1 MRSTGQREYKD
12 ALVMP
17 HVDTAIL
24 TCRPPLQEG
33 HHVTTG
39 DFTASN
45 VSARAPEGE
54 SGGNTSASNLNVAQ
68 MRPRSHSDV
77 SLNNAPTKV
86 GYRGYEHHLKPT
98 DGPSER
104 SRSRRGRL
112 PRTPPDSP
120 RAVGQPSVAQ
130 LDSPGLD
137 DAQDMLAPLSP
148 STSLN
153 RRSSVLPF
161 DRTRRIHR
169 HHSLHLRNFAAHH
182 LSGSGSTDPLD
193 HRHSHH
199 RRHGHD
205 GGGIVHGVLDL
216 APELVIEGI
225 FNPKQGL
232 EEGPMTIGPDRFLPT
247 PLDVPEINVD
257 LDDGAEQVD
266 EGILTIGGA
275 PAGDAEARPANRRR
289 GWTGLR
295 RGKKEKDKD
304 GQWVIA
310 SLTGAASS
318 VPGAAAGQAQGPGE
332 GQEGR
337 LGLHLPPPGY
347 MGDGD
352 AEARNRRGG
361 LDLDSRTHSVST
373 IRAYHLGQGIA
384 ASQPRTPVGTA

>member
-1 MRSTGQREYKD
+1 M
-12 ALVMP
+12 
-17 HVDTAIL
+17 
-24 TCRPPLQEG
+24 
-33 HHVTTG
+33 
-39 DFTASN
+39 
-45 VSARAPEGE
+45 
-54 SGGNTSASNLNVAQ
+54 
-68 MRPRSHSDV
+68 
-77 SLNNAPTKV
+77 
-86 GYRGYEHHLKPT
+86 
-98 DGPSER
+98 
-104 SRSRRGRL
+104 
-112 PRTPPDSP
+112 
-120 RAVGQPSVAQ
+120 
-130 LDSPGLD
+130 
-137 DAQDMLAPLSP
+137 
-148 STSLN
+148 
-153 RRSSVLPF
+153 
-161 DRTRRIHR
+161 
-169 HHSLHLRNFAAHH
+169 
-182 LSGSGSTDPLD
+182 
-193 HRHSHH
+193 
-199 RRHGHD
+199 
-205 GGGIVHGVLDL
+205 HGVLDL

-295 RGKKEKDKD
+295 RGKKDKDKE

-318 VPGAAAGQAQGPGE
+318 VPGAAAGQAQGQGPGPGE

-352 AEARNRRGG
+352 AEGRNRRGG
-361 LDLDSRTHSVST
+361 LDLDSRTHSAST